1 MNHIMIDL
9 ETLGTRNSSVFLSIA
24 AVCFDINSGETG
36 REFSAQISLD
46 SALKAG
52 LTVDAHT
59 IEWWMSQQK
68 ETKDLMFKNTED
80 LNSVLIQ
87 FTRFMDECAFKRP
100 GNPEPLKFWGNSA
113 RFDLG
118 ILENGYLVTGLLC
131 PWNFRYER
139 CYRTIYA
146 EFKDLVDKAIINSE
160 VHNPLADCHYQ
171 IKRLVS
177 IWKRLSGRKFQ
188 DSQFLENYEQALIL
202 LDQVNILI
210 ESEINELYHTSALRK
225 AQKLIDD
232 FLQGDSGKIDFSKFK
247 LKNNGQ
253 T

>member
-24 AVCFDINSGETG
+24 AVCFDINSGRTD
-36 REFSAQISLD
+36 REFSAQINLD

-52 LTVDAHT
+52 LIVDADT
-59 IEWWMSQQK
+59 IKWWMSQQK
-68 ETKDLMFKNTED
+68 ETRDLMFKDTKEINF
-80 LNSVLIQ
+80 VLLEFSQ
-87 FTRFMDECAFKRP
+87 FIEHCSADQISQGT
-100 GNPEPLKFWGNSA
+100 LKFWGNSA

-118 ILENGYLVTGLLC
+118 ILENGYLAAGLQC

-139 CYRTIYA
+139 CYRTINA
-146 EFKDLVDKAIINSE
+146 EFNDLVDEAIKNSE
-160 VHNPLADCHYQ
+160 AHNPLADCHYQ
-171 IKRLVS
+171 IQRLVS
-177 IWKRLSGRKFQ
+177 IWERLSFPKYQ
-188 DSQFLENYEQALIL
+188 DSQFLENYEQSLIL

>member
-24 AVCFDINSGETG
+24 AVCFDIKNGETG

-46 SALKAG
+46 SALKVG

-59 IEWWMSQQK
+59 IEWWMSQEK
-68 ETKDLMFKNTED
+68 ETRNLMFKNCGSIEK
-80 LNSVLIQ
+80 VLFQLSEFI
-87 FTRFMDECAFKRP
+87 DDSSNDVVNK
-100 GNPEPLKFWGNSA
+100 EPLRFWGNSA

-118 ILENGYLVTGLLC
+118 ILENGYLATGIQC

-139 CYRTIYA
+139 CYRTINS
-146 EFKDLVDKAIINSE
+146 EFNDLVDETIINIE
-160 VHNPLADCHYQ
+160 VHNPLSDCHYQ
-171 IKRLVS
+171 IQRLVS
-177 IWKRLSGRKFQ
+177 IWQRLSGRKFQ

-225 AQKLIDD
+225 AQKLIGD

-247 LKNNGQ
+247 LKNNGK